1 MSNEKNLPQ
10 PTVKFTE
17 LIDSETEQ
25 ISGGDKFVF
34 NPYSFAA
41 PYGFIGPGFGSGFG
55 GVGGGQQQQQ
65 QQQGG
70 GRGRGNRHGH
80 YK

>member
-1 MSNEKNLPQ
+1 MSNEKNLQ
-10 PTVKFTE
+10 QSSVEFTE
-17 LIDSETEQ
+17 LAELEMEQ

-34 NPYSFAA
+34 LPYSFAA
-41 PYGFIGPGFGSGFG
+41 PYGFIGPGFGSGT
-55 GVGGGQQQQQ
+55 GGQQQQQ

-70 GRGRGNRHGH
+70 GGRGRGNKHGH

>member
-1 MSNEKNLPQ
+1 MSNENFQQ
-10 PTVKFTE
+10 PAVEFTE
-17 LIDSETEQ
+17 LADLEMEQ
-25 ISGGDKFVF
+25 ISGGDKFIF

-55 GVGGGQQQQQ
+55 GAGGQQQQQ

-70 GRGRGNRHGH
+70 GGRGRGRKNGH